1 MTTLY
6 IVRHGESMANHEN
19 YFAGQQDVAL
29 TDLGLRQAECTARF
43 LQKLPLSAVYSSD
56 LRRAADT
63 AAAIAR
69 PHGLSVTRRADLREI
84 NGGLWE
90 RKGYEEI
97 MRRFPEDYRVW
108 KNRVGLSQCTGGE
121 TVAQVQA
128 RAAQAVTAI
137 AQSNEEKAV
146 CLVAHGLVIRALEA
160 FFTAVPLEEMEKIPF
175 VANASVTKV
184 SFAGGKWRLEKRDSH
199 AHLEDMVTFVS
210 KDV

>member
-19 YFAGQQDVAL
+19 CFAGQRDVAL
-29 TDLGLRQAECTARF
+29 TELGLRQADCTARF
-43 LQKLPLSAVYSSD
+43 LQELPLAAVYSSD

-90 RKGYEEI
+90 GAAYEEI

-108 KNRVGLSQCTGGE
+108 KNKVGLSRCTGGE

-137 AQSNEEKAV
+137 AQSNEGRAV

-160 FFTAVPLEEMEKIPF
+160 FFTAAPLEEMEKISF
-175 VANASVTKV
+175 VANASVTEV
-184 SFAGGKWRLEKRDSH
+184 SFAAGKWQLKKRDAH
-199 AHLEDMVTFVS
+199 AHLEDLVTFVS